1 MLLNKL
7 SFVSASNSSCFEQGV
22 IQLGLTT
29 YCCIFV
35 ARVVH
40 DLMFFRLRLN
50 SINMIAQ
57 YPNLLP
63 SRSLLVRTCIV
74 PTVFWHN
81 HSQWSFCSSLPVR
94 HWHYTK
100 AMCHAAALDENS
112 LLPCICT
119 YTHMLDQWKPTD
131 RISSCIQGSIRTMR
145 QKLHHLRTRLDM
157 RVKNCISHTSCMT
170 FKSGFF
176 FGVGVDKWCSWWKY
190 AEVCFVLS
198 NFMHAPCQVWATI
211 QAIHEWVYKSRMS
224 FLALAITWSY
234 WSFKQHMTYLMFG
247 CEKNTA
253 VAYDSREHD
262 WCSPLSCYHLFQ
274 ISLGRSYNARLRAD
288 DC

>member
-1 MLLNKL
+1 MSKP
-7 SFVSASNSSCFEQGV
+7 FAFKIPPVQ
-22 IQLGLTT
+22 
-29 YCCIFV
+29 
-35 ARVVH
+35 
-40 DLMFFRLRLN
+40 
-50 SINMIAQ
+50 
-57 YPNLLP
+57 
-63 SRSLLVRTCIV
+63 TCII

-170 FKSGFF
+170 FKSVFF
-176 FGVGVDKWCSWWKY
+176 LVGVDKWCSWWKY